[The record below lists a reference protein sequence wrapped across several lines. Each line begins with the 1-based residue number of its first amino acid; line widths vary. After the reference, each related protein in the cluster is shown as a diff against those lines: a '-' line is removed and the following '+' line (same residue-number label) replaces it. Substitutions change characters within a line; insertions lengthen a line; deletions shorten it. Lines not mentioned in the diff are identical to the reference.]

1 MLKEHKSMDVEIKL
15 VNGLERPYVIVYTEL
30 IDDEI
35 QNLVSLIRT
44 SKEVITAVHNE
55 RTIVLKEEDIYMIRI
70 ENEKTII
77 YCKDRQYISKKRLC
91 ELEKILKHSFMK
103 ISKTTLINMHYIE
116 GVEASFG
123 GMMLL
128 IMKNGCKDYVSRK
141 YLPNLKK
148 YLGL

>member
-1 MLKEHKSMDVEIKL
+1 MDVEIKL
-15 VNGLERPYVIVYTEL
+15 VNGLEKPYAVIYTEV
-30 IDDEI
+30 INEEI
-35 QNLVSLIRT
+35 QNAVSLLGSSNGI
-44 SKEVITAVHNE
+44 ITAVYNE
-55 RTIVLKEEDIYMIRI
+55 RTIILKDEEVYMIRV
-70 ENEKTII
+70 ENKEAVI
-77 YCKDRQYISKKRLC
+77 YCKDEHYISKKRLC

-103 ISKTTLINMHYIE
+103 ISKTTLINLRYIE

-141 YLPNLKK
+141 YLPDLKR

>member
-1 MLKEHKSMDVEIKL
+1 MDVEVKL
-15 VNGLERPYVIVYTEL
+15 VNGLEKPYVVLYTES
-30 IDDEI
+30 INDEI
-35 QNLVSLIRT
+35 QNLISLIGT
-44 SKEVITAVHNE
+44 AKEVITAVHNE
-55 RTIVLKEEDIYMIRI
+55 RTMILKEEDVYMVRV
-70 ENEKTII
+70 ENEKAVI
-77 YCKDRQYISKKRLC
+77 YCKDKQYISKKRLC
-91 ELEKILKHSFMK
+91 ELEKNLKHSFMK
-103 ISKTTLINMHYIE
+103 ISKTTLINLNYIE